1 MQLVNEDMKDLHF
14 LLSSS
19 QGIALSKCYSFT
31 TSPEPDWQ
39 VIARLIAVIS
49 SIFPDQA
56 EFQFSD
62 GRHTFYSKPHATEYG
77 SYYFITIFAEGGL
90 SISGNGKCLGRYI
103 GFVVTVLFQ
112 QMISKCLARL
122 EEKAILAIQN
132 STYLDTIQSDSVNG
146 DGSFESTQSSLHDA
160 FPEIMDCLGVFEE
173 HFIRELLMSDEEI
186 FYKWF
191 QTVSDYLRHCSLI
204 DDCSFLEV
212 NGVYLL
218 SPDDQLIPIMVRDVT
233 GVCQCEK
240 FSEDLM
246 FGLTEYA
253 HAVCSSPLCMGHLLQ
268 NEGWSCHPSNVMNI
282 ATNLSTSEDGHHF
295 APSVSSFFAV
305 SHFIHVRGSYL
316 LILFHYKLPYTNVPL
331 LNHILFLAYCR
342 VFRLS

>member
-62 GRHTFYSKPHATEYG
+62 GRHTFFAKPQAAEYG
-77 SYYFITIFAEGGL
+77 SHYFITIFAEGGL
-90 SISGNGKCLGRYI
+90 SISDNDKCLGRYI

-112 QMISKCLARL
+112 QMLSECLARL

-132 STYLDTIQSDSVNG
+132 STYLDTIRSDSVNG
-146 DGSFESTQSSLHDA
+146 DGSFESTQSSLNDA
-160 FPEIMDCLGVFEE
+160 FPGIMDCLGVFEE

-186 FYKWF
+186 SYKWF
-191 QTVSDYLRHCSLI
+191 QPVSDYLRDCPLTN
-204 DDCSFLEV
+204 DCSFFEISGVYQLSSDDKLIPITVRDV
-212 NGVYLL
+212 NGVCQREQL
-218 SPDDQLIPIMVRDVT
+218 SEELR
-233 GVCQCEK
+233 
-240 FSEDLM
+240 

-253 HAVCSSPLCMGHLLQ
+253 HTVCSSPLCMGNLLH
-268 NEGWSCHPSNVMNI
+268 NEGWSCHPSHVMNI
-282 ATNLSTSEDGHHF
+282 TSNLSTSEDGHHF
-295 APSVSSFFAV
+295 DPSVSSFFAA
-305 SHFIHVRGSYL
+305 SHFRNVRGSHL
-316 LILFHYKLPYTNVPL
+316 SISTHYKL
-331 LNHILFLAYCR
+331 R
-342 VFRLS
+342 